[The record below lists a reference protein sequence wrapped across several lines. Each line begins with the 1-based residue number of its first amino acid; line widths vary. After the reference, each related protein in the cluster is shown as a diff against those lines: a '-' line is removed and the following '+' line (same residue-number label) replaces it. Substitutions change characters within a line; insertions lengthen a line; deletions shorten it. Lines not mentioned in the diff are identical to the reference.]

1 MQSSVGHQQG
11 ETNSRGEV
19 EVKAEV
25 LRQMGTAAPVTT
37 VGRGLALIRQEMAS
51 LGSPLPEFASDGQ
64 HFLVTLPSRHV
75 RLK

>member
-1 MQSSVGHQQG
+1 MLEQVLAGG
-11 ETNSRGEV
+11 ESRRRNPV
-19 EVKAEV
+19 IAEV